1 MTTTSVTPCACPRYS
16 SVAPAG
22 ACVLEHDR
30 WSTHRPREPG
40 QQNTYSRHSTPAYRM
55 ARALARA
62 RAEQNRTSQK
72 TGAFLSFRV
81 PAVEK
86 GGRKAKIGGPPKAPA
101 VNGSLGCSMPIR
113 KTPTPPQNSP
123 HPPRPGDPGPSCAAS
138 FLRSPS
144 AAPVP
149 PAAPVHPHGP
159 GPTPPPPS
167 VTVR

>member
-1 MTTTSVTPCACPRYS
+1 MLVLDTAALRPLAHACLSTLVGPLTARASQASKIRTRVTPPLRT
-16 SVAPAG
+16 
-22 ACVLEHDR
+22 EWR
-30 WSTHRPREPG
+30 
-40 QQNTYSRHSTPAYRM
+40 
-55 ARALARA
+55 ARLHALAPSRIDPA
-62 RAEQNRTSQK
+62 QRP
-72 TGAFLSFRV
+72 GPSFIFVCTTQHEV

-159 GPTPPPPS
+159 GPTHPPPS